1 MTFKQVTSGLSRP
14 PPPAGMP
21 GFTLSSD
28 VGLMIMSGKVH
39 RANAE
44 QVAAVARR
52 MPWVGGMG
60 VCVQMKPKKRSIWH
74 KVSTNSL

>member
-60 VCVQMKPKKRSIWH
+60 GVCTDETEKKVNLAH
-74 KVSTNSL
+74 KVSTC